1 MKTTYKELW
10 NDEYLTSFVNRIFQS
25 GASNSKEPNLEFWFN
40 DPKKGLQIDHSAF
53 LNRFC
58 VQLGIR
64 NLVLGNDVTAYG
76 NSVPVFVVGNRV
88 EQMDTKTVKTVILKV
103 LTIYDQENSKL
114 GVDDAEDGEFIKGED
129 VITKLGF

>member
-25 GASNSKEPNLEFWFN
+25 GASNSKEPNLEFWYD

-58 VQLGIR
+58 KELGIR
-64 NLVLGNDVTAYG
+64 NLILGKDVTAFG

-88 EQMDTKTVKTVILKV
+88 EQMDTKTFKNVILKV
-103 LTIYDQENSKL
+103 LTIYDEENEKL
-114 GVDDAEDGEFIKGED
+114 MED
-129 VITKLGF
+129 